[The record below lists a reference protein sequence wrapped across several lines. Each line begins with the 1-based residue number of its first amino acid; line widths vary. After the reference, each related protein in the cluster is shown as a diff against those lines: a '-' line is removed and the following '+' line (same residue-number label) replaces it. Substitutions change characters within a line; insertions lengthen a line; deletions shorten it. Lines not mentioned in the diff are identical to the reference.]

1 MSTTGAILSGS
12 YSGASSIP
20 TAAGFKYGT
29 TSGSLTQ
36 TAATSPEV
44 SGTEG
49 SLSATLSNLEAGTK
63 YYYKAFVT
71 VNGTGN
77 YSSTSNTFY
86 GEEYSF
92 ITTQLPVSTA
102 IVTTSAA
109 TDITYSSATLNGSYS
124 GATGTISSKGFEYK
138 PEDGVSTWQTVAGI
152 GSDSFSASI
161 SDLEPST
168 TYVFQ
173 AYVMEQ
179 NQRTGQDD
187 KKLGSTQTFTT
198 SAAPQP
204 QPSSLP
210 GHLGC
215 YEIPAVTNVAY
226 SGTGAEVLGD
236 TNWYR
241 YNTGN
246 DNQKIVTHTF
256 KNDQV
261 SPNRVMRSYTLLQ
274 DYDKKCA
281 LWVACAMNGDD
292 YPSKVSRTDNWAYD
306 PALDEDWQPNLTK
319 SYPDKNG
326 QSYDRGHQLASSYRR
341 TTTYQ
346 AQMTCYFTNMT
357 PQLAA
362 LNQGV
367 WQSTI
372 ESNICE
378 AGLAT
383 KGRDTLY
390 VISGP
395 LFQSGYGTVEDKD
408 GVSCAKPTHYY
419 QCFMRVSFNNSG
431 VPQSAIGAAY
441 LVEHVASPT
450 IQYVTIDYVESLA
463 GFDFFANVPASIQNN
478 AEETATPISNF
489 KSTSNI
495 ASVGDNNWGSL

>member
-1 MSTTGAILSGS
+1 MSTTGATLSGS
-12 YSGASSIP
+12 YSGASAAP

-29 TSGSLTQ
+29 GSGNLNQ
-36 TAATSPEV
+36 TASSSV
-44 SGTEG
+44 SGTDGE
-49 SLSATLSNLEAGTK
+49 LSATLTGLTPGTT

-71 VNGTGN
+71 VNGTGD
-77 YSSTSNTFY
+77 YATQSDTFY
-86 GEEYSF
+86 GTECSF
-92 ITTQLPVSTA
+92 TTEQLPVSTA
-102 IVTTSAA
+102 VVTTSAA
-109 TDITYSSATLNGSYS
+109 TGISATGATLNGSYS

-138 PEDGVSTWQTVAGI
+138 PNDGVSAWMTANASGD
-152 GSDSFSASI
+152 GSFSATI
-161 SDLEPST
+161 SGLESST
-168 TYVFQ
+168 SYVYQ
-173 AYVMEQ
+173 AFVLEQ
-179 NQRTGQDD
+179 NQRTGAVD
-187 KKLGSTQTFTT
+187 KKLGTTQTFTT
-198 SAAPQP
+198 LAAS
-204 QPSSLP
+204 QPSNSLP
-210 GHLGC
+210 GYLGC
-215 YEIPAVTNVAY
+215 YEIPAVSNAAY
-226 SGTGAEVLGD
+226 NGTGSEVLGN

-241 YNTGN
+241 YTTGN
-246 DNQKIVTHTF
+246 SNQKIVTHTF
-256 KNDQV
+256 QNDQV

-292 YPSKVSRTDNWAYD
+292 YPSVVDRKDNWAYD
-306 PALDEDWQPNLTK
+306 PALPNDWQPNLTK

-326 QSYDRGHQLASSYRR
+326 LSYDRGHQLASSYRR

-357 PQLAA
+357 PQLAS

-372 ESNICE
+372 EKNICD

-383 KGRDTLY
+383 TGRDTLY

-463 GFDFFANVPASIQNN
+463 GFDFFANVPTSIQNS
-478 AEETATPISNF
+478 AEATATPISTF
-489 KSTSNI
+489 KSASNI